1 MFFCSSW
8 KALKLALCVL
18 LLWRTKAQ
26 SSWQHLDYFDKII
39 FLPEPSREER
49 SPFDNVVTHP
59 STWPCCIIILW
70 ASSLMIRPWNH
81 TCVLWITEKHGKFF
95 THTDRHN
102 HIIYRFVNVFILLM
116 VLLLGQCHM
125 RVPVLRE
132 DGCRGL
138 GLPKTFIR
146 WLLFYKHHIYR

>member
-1 MFFCSSW
+1 MFFCSFW
-8 KALKLALCVL
+8 KALKFALCVL

-81 TCVLWITEKHGKFF
+81 TCVLWITEKHAKFF

-102 HIIYRFVNVFILLM
+102 HIIYICKCIYTAHGVIAR
-116 VLLLGQCHM
+116 
-125 RVPVLRE
+125 PVSHESTCAQR
-132 DGCRGL
+132 
-138 GLPKTFIR
+138 R
-146 WLLFYKHHIYR
+146 WMQGTGTAQDIHTLTPFL